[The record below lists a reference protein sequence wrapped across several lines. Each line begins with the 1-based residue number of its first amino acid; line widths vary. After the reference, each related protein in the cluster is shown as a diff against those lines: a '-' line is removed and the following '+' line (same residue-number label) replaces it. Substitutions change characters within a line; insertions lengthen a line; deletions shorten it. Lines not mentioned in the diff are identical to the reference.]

1 MEKRIQEA
9 RDAGYS
15 EEEIQ
20 AELAILQGAPAPEV
34 QPQTPIDRSEEY
46 AGLAQGMGAKGAME
60 AAKYAAI
67 GGAGVYG
74 LKKVGDMMRAPPAA
88 PISPAQQTF
97 NTLAASD
104 AQNAARAAQQTQPS
118 VVQRGM
124 DYARQMQK
132 IAAEKVM
139 QGAQAAAP
147 MARAAAPYAGPA
159 AVGLGALGFSGGLNT
174 GEDEELR
181 RRRAMAPTITR

>member
-1 MEKRIQEA
+1 MNPEMEKRIQEA

-20 AELAILQGAPAPEV
+20 AELAILQGTAATPEV

-46 AGLAQGMGAKGAME
+46 SGLAQGMLGKGTME

-67 GGAGVYG
+67 GGAGAYG
-74 LKKVGDMMRAPPAA
+74 LKKAADIMRGPPPG

-104 AQNAARAAQQTQPS
+104 AQNAARAAQQPS
-118 VVQRGM
+118 IVQRGM
-124 DYARQMQK
+124 DYASKMRQ

-139 QGAQAAAP
+139 QGARAAAP
-147 MARAAAPYAGPA
+147 LARAAAPYAGPA
-159 AVGLGALGFSGGLNT
+159 AVGLGAMGFSGGLNT
-174 GEDEELR
+174 GEQEELA
-181 RRRAMAPTITR
+181 RRRAMGIR